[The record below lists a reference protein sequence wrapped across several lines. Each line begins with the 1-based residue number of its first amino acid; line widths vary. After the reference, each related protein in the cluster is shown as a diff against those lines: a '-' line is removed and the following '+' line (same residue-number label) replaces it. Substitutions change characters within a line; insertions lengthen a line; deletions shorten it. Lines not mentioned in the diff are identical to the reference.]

1 MLDSLKQ
8 FLSEIHV
15 LWSKVGLNQ
24 KIALAVV
31 LAVFAGALF
40 FWGSWNQRSAYG
52 LLYKGLQHKDA
63 GEIVNLLK
71 ADEIPYR
78 IEDEGTTILVPAGTV
93 YDLRL
98 KLAGQGLP
106 REEAGWELFDQN
118 RLGTLSDFVQKVNHT
133 RALQAELERTIGRL
147 KQIEW
152 AKVHIVEARESVF
165 VEQAQEARASVVTK
179 TRGGET
185 LSESQIAGITHLIS
199 GAVRGLPPGNVT
211 ITDHTGRQLSRPGG
225 NDAASLAASQLDYR
239 RSVEEHLSSRAT
251 QMLERV
257 LGPGR
262 AAVTVSAEIDFTA
275 TESHSI
281 TYKDKVQK
289 STTET
294 TRESS
299 GPNATGEAGVA
310 ANIGGGITGVSAP
323 TTSTT
328 REEKVEYLPP
338 VPTSEEKRTIPGG
351 KISRLA
357 AAVFVSAG
365 ECKTVKAADGTET
378 RQYAAAPAAKLKD
391 YEEIVKNAIGYTEG
405 RDSVTI
411 SDGEFKTATELAPEQ
426 IQQIQTENFRTFIV
440 SLVKSGSTALGV
452 LLFLLFARHVLKKA
466 FVPAQPAPAPAPATA
481 PATRTVSTLDTVS
494 APGAKS
500 RPLLPAKLKEQVV
513 EAAQQNPDQATQ
525 YLRTWLY
532 K

>member
-8 FLSEIHV
+8 FISEMRV

-24 KIALAVV
+24 KIALSIV
-31 LAVFAGALF
+31 LAVFVGALF
-40 FWGSWNQRSAYG
+40 FWGSWNRRSDYG
-52 LLYKGLQHKDA
+52 LLFKGLQHKDA
-63 GEIVNLLK
+63 GEIINLLQ
-71 ADEIPYR
+71 ADETPYR
-78 IEDEGTTILVPAGTV
+78 IEDGGATILVPTEKV

-133 RALQAELERTIGRL
+133 RALQAELERTIARL

-152 AKVHIVEARESVF
+152 AKVHIVEAKESVF
-165 VEQAQEARASVVTK
+165 AEQAEEARASVVIK
-179 TRGGET
+179 TRSGAA

-199 GAVRGLPPGNVT
+199 GAVRGLPPANVT
-211 ITDHTGRQLSRPGG
+211 ITDHTGRQLSRPTGD
-225 NDAASLAASQLDYR
+225 DAASLAASQLDYR
-239 RSVEEHLSSRAT
+239 RSIEEHLSTRAT

-257 LGPGR
+257 VGPGN
-262 AAVTVSAEIDFTA
+262 AAVTVSAEIDFTTA
-275 TESHSI
+275 ESHSI
-281 TYKDKVQK
+281 TYKDKIQK

-294 TRESS
+294 TTESS

-310 ANIGGGITGVSAP
+310 ANVGGNTGAAAP

-328 REEKVEYLPP
+328 REEKVEFLPP
-338 VPTSEEKRTIPGG
+338 MPMSEEKRTIPAG

-365 ECKTVKAADGTET
+365 EYKIVKAADGTET
-378 RQYAAAPAAKLKD
+378 RQYAALPAGKLKD
-391 YEEIVKNAIGYTEG
+391 YEQIVKNAIGFTEG
-405 RDSVTI
+405 RDSVTV
-411 SDGEFKTATELAPEQ
+411 SDSEFKSAADLAPEQ
-426 IQQIQTENFRTFIV
+426 LKQIQTENFRTFIV

-452 LLFLLFARHVLKKA
+452 LLFLLFARHVLKKV
-466 FVPAQPAPAPAPATA
+466 FVPAQAAREPELATE
-481 PATRTVSTLDTVS
+481 TVSTLDVVS
-494 APGAKS
+494 APEPE
-500 RPLLPAKLKEQVV
+500 PLAPKPVTLKDQVITS
-513 EAAQQNPDQATQ
+513 AQQDPEQTTQ

>member
-8 FLSEIHV
+8 FLSELRV

-31 LAVFAGALF
+31 LVSFAGALF
-40 FWGSWNQRSAYG
+40 FWGSWNRRSDYG
-52 LLYKGLQHKDA
+52 LLFKGLQHKDA
-63 GEIVNLLK
+63 GEIVNLLQ
-71 ADEIPYR
+71 ADETPYR
-78 IEDEGTTILVPAGTV
+78 IEDDGSTILVPAEKV

-152 AKVHIVEARESVF
+152 AKVHIVEAKESVF
-165 VEQAQEARASVVTK
+165 AEQAEEARASVVIK
-179 TRGGET
+179 TRGGAA
-185 LSESQIAGITHLIS
+185 LSESQIAGITHLIA
-199 GAVRGLPPGNVT
+199 GAVRGLPSNNVT
-211 ITDHTGRQLSRPGG
+211 ITDHTGRQLSRPAGD
-225 NDAASLAASQLDYR
+225 DAASLAASQLDHR
-239 RSVEEHLSSRAT
+239 RSIEEHLSTRAT

-257 LGPGR
+257 VGPGR
-262 AAVTVSAEIDFTA
+262 AAVTVSADIDFTA

-281 TYKDKVQK
+281 TYKDKIQK

-294 TRESS
+294 TSESS
-299 GPNATGEAGVA
+299 GPNTAGEAGVA
-310 ANIGGGITGVSAP
+310 ANVGGGNTGTAAS
-323 TTSTT
+323 TTSTS
-328 REEKVEYLPP
+328 REEKVEFLPP
-338 VPTSEEKRTIPGG
+338 MPMSEEKRTIPAG

-365 ECKTVKAADGTET
+365 EYKIVKAADGTET
-378 RQYAAAPAAKLKD
+378 RQYAAAPAGKLKD
-391 YEEIVKNAIGYTEG
+391 YEEIVKNAIGFTEG

-411 SDGEFKTATELAPEQ
+411 SDGEFKTATDLAPEQ
-426 IQQIQTENFRTFIV
+426 LRQIETENFRTFIV

-452 LLFLLFARHVLKKA
+452 LLFLLFARHVLKKVLVPSEA
-466 FVPAQPAPAPAPATA
+466 VPSPVPATQTVGTLNAVSPPEAGERAPKPAT
-481 PATRTVSTLDTVS
+481 
-494 APGAKS
+494 
-500 RPLLPAKLKEQVV
+500 LKDRVITS
-513 EAAQQNPDQATQ
+513 AQQDPEQTTQ